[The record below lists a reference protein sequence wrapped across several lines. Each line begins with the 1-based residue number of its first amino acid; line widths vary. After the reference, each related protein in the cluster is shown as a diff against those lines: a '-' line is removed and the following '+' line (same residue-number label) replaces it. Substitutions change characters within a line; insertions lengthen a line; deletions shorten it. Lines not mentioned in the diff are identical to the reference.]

1 MIKTLLIMWLEIYR
15 AEEYPELMDKK
26 VSSMQLGLLLRHN
39 LSTNLPSR
47 RSYCLDDSPAK

>member
-1 MIKTLLIMWLEIYR
+1 MWLEIYR